1 MIKRYLPFLMIVAT
15 LISSCSTEE
24 NDIVNAEVEGVNE
37 SLLQSHK
44 ISRDASGKYTIDYT
58 LAKNAQANLVKDDAT
73 QTTNL
78 HAFESKNALSYKT
91 TSNISDIELQNNKIK
106 LGVFEN
112 GEERN
117 SITVE
122 DENIILAKGEVNINF
137 LQTYSVE
144 SFGDDQFVLDFTVR
158 EGIQV
163 DFKYNSDEN
172 IYEVHLKEGPSNGT
186 AFTKLYKKAEHLPL
200 KIDFVNYIKVVS
212 DNDNLKGKSI
222 AYVER
227 KIPRYGQG
235 E

>member
-1 MIKRYLPFLMIVAT
+1 MIVAT

-24 NDIVNAEVEGVNE
+24 NDMINADVEGVNE

-78 HAFESKNALSYKT
+78 HAFESENALSYKT
-91 TSNISDIELQNNKIK
+91 ASNISDIELQNNKID
-106 LGVFEN
+106 LGEYEN
-112 GEERN
+112 GEHRN

-122 DENIILAKGEVNINF
+122 DENIILAKGEINANF

-144 SFGDDQFVLDFTVR
+144 YLGEGEFVLDFTVR
-158 EGIQV
+158 QGVTV
-163 DFKYNSDEN
+163 DFKYNPDEN
-172 IYEVHLKEGPSNGT
+172 IYEVHLKEGVSNGT
-186 AFTKLYKKAEHLPL
+186 SFTKLYKKAEHLPL
-200 KIDFVNYIKVVS
+200 KIDFVNYLINESSSLAMSKSLVS
-212 DNDNLKGKSI
+212 QSAQTKR
-222 AYVER
+222 V
-227 KIPRYGQG
+227 PRYAW